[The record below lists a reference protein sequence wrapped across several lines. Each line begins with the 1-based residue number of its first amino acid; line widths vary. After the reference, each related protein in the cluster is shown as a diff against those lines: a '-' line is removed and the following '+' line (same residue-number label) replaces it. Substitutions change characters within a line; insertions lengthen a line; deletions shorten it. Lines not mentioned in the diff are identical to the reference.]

1 MKSLKLIILLFT
13 LPFAVSAQDSPYM
26 DSLRYELQHTK
37 NDTIKMDIYRKM
49 GFYLQNGKID
59 SALHYHEMQ
68 LVYAKKLNMKLYEAD
83 AHEQIAYVLLY
94 QYDLPKAMEEYN
106 QALKIASE
114 PNSADVGWGYA
125 NFSNSGS
132 PADARLSIIGMV
144 HFELSNLYN
153 TARMFDEEKIH
164 LNKALKIGKELNN
177 KKILSLTTRDLGLFY
192 ARINLPDSALS
203 YYRKS
208 LLYYQNSPFRVGLG
222 NLYQNISQIYEAR
235 QQYDSSK
242 FYLRKAIPADYY
254 ANEMIGLTFVYLDF
268 GRIYFFTEQPDSSLY
283 YTLKSISVAK
293 SIKSQPG
300 LAAGYTQLSA
310 IYKFLGK
317 PELALGYL
325 EKGKVINDSINNAFS
340 NKLTQMQNDGFLEQL
355 RLKKIADDQAAYQN
369 RMKMISLI
377 VVLAIILIIALLLYR
392 NNRQRRKTNKV
403 LKQTLAN
410 LKATQNQLIHAEK
423 MASLG
428 ELTAGI
434 AHEIQNPLNF
444 INNFSEV
451 NAELI
456 TELNGEIDKGDLEE
470 VKAIAKN
477 IGQNEQKI
485 SHYGKRADSFVKGML
500 HHSRKSTGEKKAID
514 LNKMADEYLRLSY
527 HGLRAKDKS
536 FNAEFKLEADE
547 TLGKVKVIPEDF
559 GRVLLNLINNAFY
572 AVSEKAQRNINGY
585 KPMVTVNTKL
595 IDNNVEISV
604 VDNGDGIPN
613 EIKEKIFQPFFT
625 TKPTGEGTGL
635 GLSMSYDIVTKG
647 HSGELRLD
655 TKPGEGAEFIILLNA
670 KS

>member
-1 MKSLKLIILLFT
+1 
-13 LPFAVSAQDSPYM
+13 
-26 DSLRYELQHTK
+26 
-37 NDTIKMDIYRKM
+37 MDIYRKM
-49 GFYLQNGKID
+49 GFYLQNDKVD
-59 SALHYHEMQ
+59 SALYYHQQQ
-68 LVYAKKLNMKLYEAD
+68 LIYAQKLNMKLYEAD

-94 QYDLPKAMEEYN
+94 QFDLPKAMEEYN
-106 QALKIASE
+106 HALKIASE

-125 NFSNSGS
+125 NFSYSGS

-153 TARMFDEEKIH
+153 TAQMYDEEK
-164 LNKALKIGKELNN
+164 LQLLEALKMGEKLNN

-208 LLYYQNSPFRVGLG
+208 FFYYKNSPYQVGIG

-235 QQYDSSK
+235 QQYDSTK
-242 FYLRKAIPADYY
+242 FYLRKAIPVNYD
-254 ANEMIGLTFVYLDF
+254 ANEMIGLTYVYLDF
-268 GRIYFFTEQPDSSLY
+268 GRISFFTEQPDSALY

-293 SIKSQPG
+293 SIKSEIG
-300 LAAGYTQLSA
+300 LAAGYTQLSM
-310 IYKFLGK
+310 IYKFLGN

-325 EKGKVINDSINNAFS
+325 EKGKVINDSINRAYV
-340 NKLTQMQNDGFLEQL
+340 NKLTQLQNDGFQEQL

-392 NNRQRRKTNKV
+392 NNRQRRKTNNV

-410 LKATQNQLIHAEK
+410 LKDTQTQLIHTEK

-451 NAELI
+451 NTELI
-456 TELNGEIDKGDLEE
+456 TELNGEIDKGDIVE

-477 IGQNEQKI
+477 IAQNEQKI
-485 SHYGKRADSFVKGML
+485 NHHGKRADSIVKGML

-514 LNKMADEYLRLSY
+514 LNKMADEFLRLSY

-536 FNAEFKLEADE
+536 FNAEFKLESDE

-572 AVSEKAQRNINGY
+572 AVSDKSEQGENNY
-585 KPMVTVNTKL
+585 QPEVTVSTKKL
-595 IDNNVEISV
+595 IGGIEIRV
-604 VDNGDGIPN
+604 KDNGPGIPDK
-613 EIKEKIFQPFFT
+613 IKDKIFQPFFT
-625 TKPTGEGTGL
+625 TKPTGQGTGL
-635 GLSMSYDIVTKG
+635 GLSLSYDIITKG
-647 HSGELRLD
+647 HGGELKVHSEED
-655 TKPGEGAEFIILLNA
+655 IGSTFIIQIPIND
-670 KS
+670 K